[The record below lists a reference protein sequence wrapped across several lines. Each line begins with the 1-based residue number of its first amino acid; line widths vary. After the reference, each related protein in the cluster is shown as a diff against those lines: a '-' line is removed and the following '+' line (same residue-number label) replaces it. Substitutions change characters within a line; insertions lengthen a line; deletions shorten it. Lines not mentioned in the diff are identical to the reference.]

1 VAANGMERYLPV
13 SHMVL
18 LVHMGTPLLF
28 VIDVGH
34 KSCIAKCKSML
45 NSATAY
51 NLKLNKLMVL
61 KHSQWQQ
68 LRQSSKIHHL
78 LQQDLL
84 QLQPQPCHFQVQPQL

>member
-1 VAANGMERYLPV
+1 
-13 SHMVL
+13 
-18 LVHMGTPLLF
+18 
-28 VIDVGH
+28 
-34 KSCIAKCKSML
+34 ML

-78 LQQDLL
+78 PQQDLL